1 MAEEAHLT
9 QYGFKDG
16 GFAQNIH
23 RALSNASFIGFIG
36 TPVDS
41 KYADTG
47 LVFGE
52 TIHTYDIKQAV
63 EDGATVPIYY
73 EPRMVPLSIKAEF
86 AQELEEVE
94 EGAEDSTNAVWAEI
108 EDAPGSADRGRR
120 VAKDIFIYF
129 IARTE
134 TLEGKAM
141 IVCMSRR
148 NCVKIY
154 DALMALPGCPEVAV
168 IMTSNVGKD
177 PVT

>member
-16 GFAQNIH
+16 GFAQNIR
-23 RALSNASFIGFIG
+23 RALPNASFIGFIG

-52 TIHTYDIKQAV
+52 TIHTYDIKQEV

-73 EPRMVPLSIKAEF
+73 EPRMVQLSIKSEF
-86 AQELEEVE
+86 AQEL
-94 EGAEDSTNAVWAEI
+94 EGAEDSTNAVWVEI

-120 VAKDIFIYF
+120 VAEDILIYF

-154 DALMALPGCPEVAV
+154 DSLVALPGCPEVAV